1 MEGVSS
7 VSIPLGAD
15 ATESRTYTLRL
26 YFVDPDNHEP
36 GERVFD
42 VSLGEKKLLPDFD
55 VVKEAGGRNRMVVKE
70 FKGIAG
76 GDSLQ
81 VSFEASKGKPVLS
94 GLEVVA
100 E

>member
-1 MEGVSS
+1 MEGISS
-7 VSIPLGAD
+7 VSITLGAN
-15 ATESRTYTLRL
+15 ATESRNYTLRL
-26 YFVDPDNHEP
+26 YFVDPDNQQP

-42 VSLGEKKLLPDFD
+42 VSLGEKKLLSDFD

-70 FKGIAG
+70 FKRIAG
-76 GDSLQ
+76 ANSLQ
-81 VSFEASKGKPVLS
+81 VFFEASKGKPVLS